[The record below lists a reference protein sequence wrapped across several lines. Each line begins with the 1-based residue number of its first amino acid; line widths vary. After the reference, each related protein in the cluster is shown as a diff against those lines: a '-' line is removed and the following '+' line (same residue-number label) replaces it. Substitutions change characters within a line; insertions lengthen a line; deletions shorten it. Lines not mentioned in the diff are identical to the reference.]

1 MDSRLRG
8 NDGRGRSGRRR
19 ADRHSRFRGHDGTH
33 AVDVIPAKAGVHTD
47 FPEDECGVGWRRRPS
62 ADRARTGLRR
72 WRALAT
78 SLALCPPAGAL
89 EPPGRRRADHH
100 SRFRGHDGTHAV
112 NVIPAKAG
120 VHTDFPE
127 DECGVGRRRRPT
139 AARARTGLRRWL
151 AFAATLALCAPAG
164 AVEPLRLEEVAE
176 GIHVYA
182 GAHEEASAGNLGA
195 VGNAGVVIG
204 RDSVAVID
212 TGGSPEFGRRL
223 RASIAAL
230 TDLPVAWVI
239 TTHAHPDHFFGHA
252 AFDEDGASFAGHRKL
267 ARALAV
273 RGPFYHDAFERLVG
287 PAFDGARIVSPSVE
301 VPDEIRIDL
310 GDRVLALTAWGTA
323 HTDND
328 LTVLDLR
335 TGTLFAGDLVFID
348 RLPVVDGSLKGWL
361 EVISELR
368 RIPAARVVPGHGPAA
383 AAWPEALD
391 AQERYLRALLRDV
404 RSEVAAGG
412 RIEAAIGRVAP
423 EERDRW
429 MAFDLSHPRN
439 VTASFT
445 ELEWE

>member
-1 MDSRLRG
+1 MRSSMTPLR
-8 NDGRGRSGRRR
+8 RCTEPVRARIGRRR
-19 ADRHSRFRGHDGTH
+19 GSVSGRT
-33 AVDVIPAKAGVHTD
+33 
-47 FPEDECGVGWRRRPS
+47 
-62 ADRARTGLRR
+62 RTGPWR
-72 WRALAT
+72 WFALAA
-78 SLALCPPAGAL
+78 S
-89 EPPGRRRADHH
+89 
-100 SRFRGHDGTHAV
+100 
-112 NVIPAKAG
+112 
-120 VHTDFPE
+120 
-127 DECGVGRRRRPT
+127 
-139 AARARTGLRRWL
+139 
-151 AFAATLALCAPAG
+151 LALCAPGG
-164 AVEPLRLEEVAE
+164 AAEPLPLDEVAE
-176 GIHVYA
+176 GVHVYA
-182 GAHEEASAGNLGA
+182 GPHEEAAPRNLGA

-204 RDSVAVID
+204 RDAVAVID

-223 RASIAAL
+223 RASVAAL
-230 TDLPVAWVI
+230 TALPIAWVI

-252 AFDEDGASFAGHRKL
+252 AFEEDRASFAGHHKL

-273 RGPFYHDAFERLVG
+273 RSPFYAEAFERLVG
-287 PAFDGARIVSPSVE
+287 PAFEGARVIEPTMEVS
-301 VPDEIRIDL
+301 DEARIDL
-310 GDRVLALTAWGTA
+310 GDRVLVLTAWRTA

-361 EVISELR
+361 DVISGLR
-368 RIPAARVVPGHGPAA
+368 RVPAIRVVPGHGPAS

-404 RSEVAAGG
+404 RSEVTAGG

-429 MAFDLSHPRN
+429 VGFDESHPRN

>member
-1 MDSRLRG
+1 MPSPATTP
-8 NDGRGRSGRRR
+8 RR
-19 ADRHSRFRGHDGTH
+19 H
-33 AVDVIPAKAGVHTD
+33 A
-47 FPEDECGVGWRRRPS
+47 
-62 ADRARTGLRR
+62 
-72 WRALAT
+72 AT
-78 SLALCPPAGAL
+78 AGAR
-89 EPPGRRRADHH
+89 PGRRRC
-100 SRFRGHDGTHAV
+100 
-112 NVIPAKAG
+112 PAPARTRNG
-120 VHTDFPE
+120 P
-127 DECGVGRRRRPT
+127 RRR
-139 AARARTGLRRWL
+139 L
-151 AFAATLALCAPAG
+151 AVALAVALAIALCTPAG

-176 GIHVYA
+176 GVHVYA
-182 GAHEEASAGNLGA
+182 GPHEEASPFNLGA

-212 TGGSPEFGRRL
+212 TGGSPGFGARL
-223 RASIAAL
+223 RAGIAAL

-239 TTHAHPDHFFGHA
+239 TTHAHPDHFFGHS
-252 AFDEDGASFAGHRKL
+252 AFDEDGAAFAGHRKL

-273 RGPFYHDAFERLVG
+273 RGPFYLDAFARLVG
-287 PAFDGARIVSPSVE
+287 PAFDGARVVPPSTEVS
-301 VPDEIRIDL
+301 DRTRIDL
-310 GDRVLALTAWGTA
+310 GDRVLELTAWRTA

-361 EVISELR
+361 DVISELR
-368 RIPAARVVPGHGPAA
+368 RVPATRVVPGHGPAS

-404 RSEVAAGG
+404 RREVAAGG

-429 MAFDLSHPRN
+429 VGFDESHPRN

>member
-1 MDSRLRG
+1 M
-8 NDGRGRSGRRR
+8 RSPLAPHRRCAESVR
-19 ADRHSRFRGHDGTH
+19 NRIGCRRPPAADRTR
-33 AVDVIPAKAGVHTD
+33 AGVHL
-47 FPEDECGVGWRRRPS
+47 W
-62 ADRARTGLRR
+62 L
-72 WRALAT
+72 ALAA
-78 SLALCPPAGAL
+78 SLSLC
-89 EPPGRRRADHH
+89 
-100 SRFRGHDGTHAV
+100 T
-112 NVIPAKAG
+112 
-120 VHTDFPE
+120 
-127 DECGVGRRRRPT
+127 
-139 AARARTGLRRWL
+139 
-151 AFAATLALCAPAG
+151 PAG
-164 AVEPLRLEEVAE
+164 AVEPLQLEEVAD

-182 GAHEEASAGNLGA
+182 GPHEDATPLNLGA

-204 RDSVAVID
+204 RDAVAVID

-223 RASIAAL
+223 RASIEAL
-230 TDLPVAWVI
+230 TALPVAWVI

-252 AFDEDGASFAGHRKL
+252 AFEQDGVSFAGHRKL

-273 RGPFYHDAFERLVG
+273 RSPFYLDAFERLIG
-287 PAFDGARIVSPSVE
+287 PAFAGARVVAPSLEVS
-301 VPDEIRIDL
+301 DETRIDL
-310 GDRVLALTAWGTA
+310 GDRVLVLTAWRTA

-361 EVISELR
+361 DVIAGLR
-368 RIPAARVVPGHGPAA
+368 RVPAARVVPGHGPTS

-412 RIEAAIGRVAP
+412 RIETAIGRVAA

-429 MAFDLSHPRN
+429 VGFEASHPRN